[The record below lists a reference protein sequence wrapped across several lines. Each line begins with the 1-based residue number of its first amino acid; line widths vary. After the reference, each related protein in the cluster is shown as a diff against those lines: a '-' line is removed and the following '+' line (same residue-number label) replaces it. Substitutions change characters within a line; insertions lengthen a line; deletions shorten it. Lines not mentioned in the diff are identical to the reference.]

1 MGASLYVLVLALHE
15 EGPCIGLEA
24 QLPANPL
31 GLVRELLRLVRFDV
45 VAGVEDAVTAGVGRR
60 EAPGGFGRETIMIS
74 LALQSL
80 R

>member
-1 MGASLYVLVLALHE
+1 VGASLYVLVLALHE

-45 VAGVEDAVTAGVGRR
+45 ALVSKMPSRLGLVDAKL
-60 EAPGGFGRETIMIS
+60 
-74 LALQSL
+74 LAVLAERPS
-80 R
+80 